1 MFSRLEIGPILRA
14 MTRNKVGAILIA
26 IQIAVTMTIIVNAI
40 FIINERSE
48 LMGRA
53 SGVDEANSFYL
64 TSTGF
69 ATDFNAKTVV
79 QEDLNTIRQTPG
91 VKDAIQINAI
101 PISGGGWSMSL
112 QVEPGEGKDDQSA
125 AIYMVDEHGLEALD
139 VELLAGDNFLPTDV
153 RWREPSDSK
162 WASTAIITQ
171 ALAEALFP
179 DIPFQQVVGKTIY
192 ISEVQPILVKGVID
206 KLQAPWVGWSSLEQ
220 AMLAPELMNF
230 TSTRYYIR
238 TEPGMRDKLM
248 PQIEDTLASGN
259 KDRIIR
265 NMNSVEE
272 TRERSYRQH
281 SAMIKILTTVMVI
294 LTIVT
299 GLGIVGLA
307 SFSVSRRKKQIGTRR
322 ALGASQTDIVRYFL
336 IENFMIT
343 SVGVLLGAAMTVGL
357 NIILVNNFEMDTIDW
372 AYIPVGMIVLW
383 SVGLFAAF
391 GPAKKAASIAPAIA
405 TRTV

>member
-91 VKDAIQINAI
+91 VKDAVQINAI

-383 SVGLFAAF
+383 LVGLFAAF

>member
-91 VKDAIQINAI
+91 VKDAVQINAI

-259 KDRIIR
+259 KNRIIR

-372 AYIPVGMIVLW
+372 TYIPVGMIVLW
-383 SVGLFAAF
+383 LVGLFAAF

>member
-91 VKDAIQINAI
+91 VKDAVQINAI

-179 DIPFQQVVGKTIY
+179 DTPFQQVVGKTIY

-372 AYIPVGMIVLW
+372 TYIPVGMIVLW
-383 SVGLFAAF
+383 LVGLFAAF

>member
-91 VKDAIQINAI
+91 VKDAVQINAI

-372 AYIPVGMIVLW
+372 TYIPVGMIVLW
-383 SVGLFAAF
+383 LVGLFAAF